1 MTGGGDFARCLR
13 ALGAEIEQRGHRRV
27 QAAARATLRA
37 LIETTPVASGL
48 TRANWQV
55 GRGAPARGLGAE
67 PDITGAATLA
77 AGEAEIAAARPG
89 ETIYISNNRPGVA
102 RLNDGSSR
110 QAPAGFVERALESG
124 RLAARG
130 GEGGPR
136 R

>member
-1 MTGGGDFARCLR
+1 MTGSRSFERRLK
-13 ALGAEIEQRGHRRV
+13 ALVAEIEERSHRRV

-37 LIETTPVASGL
+37 LIESTPVSSGL

-55 GRGAPARGLGAE
+55 GRSTPARGLV
-67 PDITGAATLA
+67 TGTDVTGTATLA
-77 AGEAEIAAARPG
+77 RGEAEITASGPG

-110 QAPAGFVERALESG
+110 QAPAGFVERAQGSG
-124 RLAARG
+124 RLAARS